1 MDPEQDNPARPQRG
15 FDSFIDA
22 VIGNNDVGRCLFSF
36 NYIAKRMLSESGG
49 FNALC
54 SGGIDRRRYSCY

>member
-22 VIGNNDVGRCLFSF
+22 VIGNNDVGPRSVFLQLHR
-36 NYIAKRMLSESGG
+36 KT
-49 FNALC
+49 NAQ
-54 SGGIDRRRYSCY
+54 